1 MTIKQNLIDELEV
14 LLQFPLDSTQT
25 GIKIHHDARDGLV
38 DAAKNLFDKG
48 LISQED
54 GGYLTDLGYEAAE
67 HLQHALRIMT
77 SAAVDTP

>member
-1 MTIKQNLIDELEV
+1 MSIKQPLIDQLEV
-14 LLQFPLDSTQT
+14 LLQFPLDSTQA
-25 GIKIHHDARDGLV
+25 GIKIHHTAREGLI
-38 DAAKNLFDKG
+38 DAAHQLFEKG

-77 SAAVDTP
+77 S